1 MLSVELF
8 ITQSDQLF
16 DGIFIRHFIAW
27 QAMKPSAVVQKM
39 RQMPVLGY
47 LCAFLGTTVGTVLLS
62 PVRADFDLSN
72 TALLYVLAVLVVAV
86 SFGRGPAVATALYS
100 ALCYAYVFV
109 PPHFS
114 LAITELQYLL
124 SAVIMLIVALIVGH
138 LTSRLKHHA
147 DELQRKSASS
157 RGLYM
162 LARELAGAQTPEEI
176 QQVTS
181 GYLEAALGAR
191 NVSLLRP
198 EAFAGLEF
206 PLSPALAQQC
216 LERQQF
222 LSRPT
227 QEGYFVA
234 LLPLCAANGVLGIM
248 NFEVSAAAL
257 GTQEAVEYVETVASV
272 VAVALERSRF
282 VEIARETEIKHSAEA
297 LRSSILSALSHDL
310 RTPLTALVGMV
321 DTVALGKLPAEKQ
334 RPMLESIR
342 NQTLSISHQMTNL
355 LEMARLSEGK
365 FSLNTAWQPIEEVL
379 GATLHQA
386 KLQWKEREFDL
397 DLASGLPPIRI
408 DAVLMERVFWNL
420 IENAVKYSPE
430 GEPIGISVVQTGEA
444 MEISVCDRGP
454 GISVGMVACIF
465 ETFQRGRVESDIPGV
480 GLGLSIARTIV
491 AAHGGELVY
500 QAHPGGGSCF
510 TVRLPLE
517 QVPAYETMGEMP

>member
-1 MLSVELF
+1 
-8 ITQSDQLF
+8 
-16 DGIFIRHFIAW
+16 
-27 QAMKPSAVVQKM
+27 M
-39 RQMPVLGY
+39 RQIPLLGY
-47 LCAFLGTTVGTVLLS
+47 SCAFLGTTVGTALLS

-72 TALLYVLAVLVVAV
+72 AALLYVLAVVVVAV
-86 SFGRGPAVATALYS
+86 SFGRGPAVATAAYS

-124 SAVIMLIVALIVGH
+124 SAVIMLIVALLVGH

-157 RGLYM
+157 RGLYL
-162 LARELAGAQTPEEI
+162 LARELAGAQTSGEV

-181 GYLEAALGAR
+181 GYLEAGLGAR
-191 NVSLLRP
+191 RVSLLRP
-198 EAFAGLEF
+198 EEFAGVGF
-206 PLSPALAQQC
+206 PLNPALAQQC
-216 LERQQF
+216 LDRQQF

-227 QEGYFVA
+227 QDGHFVA
-234 LLPLCAANGVLGIM
+234 LLPLCAANGALGIM
-248 NFEVSAAAL
+248 SFEVDAAAL

-310 RTPLTALVGMV
+310 RTPLTALVGMA
-321 DTVALGKLPAEKQ
+321 DTLAQGKLPAEKQ
-334 RPMLESIR
+334 RPMLEAIR

-365 FSLNTAWQPIEEVL
+365 FQLNTAWQPIEEVL
-379 GATLHQA
+379 GATLLQA
-386 KLQWKEREFDL
+386 KAQWKERVFDL
-397 DLASGLPPIRI
+397 DLAADLPPIRI

-430 GEPIGISVVQTGEA
+430 GERIGIFVVQSGEA

-454 GISVGMVACIF
+454 GIPSNRVVGIF

-491 AAHGGELVY
+491 AAHGGEL
-500 QAHPGGGSCF
+500 AHQSRPGGGSCF

-517 QVPAYETMGEMP
+517 QLPAYDAMGEMS